1 MEKDGDGEEES
12 QSPRSLMPFLF
23 EPLNLYEQTHQPHIH
38 TPSCP
43 YFRLKIKFI
52 YLAHRKGSEGVRVG
66 GGGETGLRGRED
78 VPKVKST

>member
-1 MEKDGDGEEES
+1 MNK
-12 QSPRSLMPFLF
+12 RISLIF
-23 EPLNLYEQTHQPHIH
+23 THFK
-38 TPSCP
+38 PSCP

-66 GGGETGLRGRED
+66 GSGETGLRGRED